1 MINCL
6 FATAIVFYILVPC
19 VLSFSQKKHQ
29 IKVEEHLRS
38 GNTRKFLLWST
49 LIHYFFSDIKLVKK
63 KKMTAWVIQ
72 IPFFFQGQ
80 ISQTTSFCIFL
91 DLVSC
96 PVSPD
101 CACVSSVIP
110 YQCRDGISVT
120 FSTGS
125 WMPGGVSYFLPLK
138 IAALCCDG
146 MVVTVG
152 ASPALLHLFHLCDL
166 LTLRFKKMSKL
177 EAGT

>member
-125 WMPGGVSYFLPLK
+125 WMPGGGFIFPATQDISAVLWRDGGNCGCEPCSSAPFPLMWPFDFK
-138 IAALCCDG
+138 I
-146 MVVTVG
+146 
-152 ASPALLHLFHLCDL
+152 
-166 LTLRFKKMSKL
+166 
-177 EAGT
+177 